1 MISDSLASLHVLVT
15 RPIEQQQT
23 LRESIESRGGEVL
36 SLPLI
41 AIAPLQ
47 QMSEMQAVTQQIQ
60 NLDSYQTL
68 IFVSTNAAKFGAEL
82 INNYWPQFPV
92 GLNILAVGPAT
103 AKCLSGLLD
112 ADIIQ
117 ADSGVTSE
125 DLLELPLLNDIKE
138 KRIGIVRGQGGRE
151 LLAATLRARG
161 AKVDYL
167 ETYRRVTVDYRP
179 AAFCDELRAAQINVL
194 TVTSSQALDRLQSL
208 LNDNKAEM
216 SLLPLLVPSE
226 RVLAQAREFGFS
238 KAVNASGADPENF
251 LIALETLASSK

>member
-23 LRESIESRGGEVL
+23 LTESIEGRGGEVL

-47 QMSEMQAVTQQIQ
+47 HSSEIQAVSEQIQ
-60 NLDSYQTL
+60 NLDNYQIL
-68 IFVSTNAAKFGAEL
+68 IFVSSNAAKFGAE
-82 INNYWPQFPV
+82 IITNYWPQFPV
-92 GLNILAVGPAT
+92 GLNILAIGPTT
-103 AKCLSGLLD
+103 AKCLSSLLD

-117 ADSGVTSE
+117 ADTGMTSE
-125 DLLELPLLNDIKE
+125 DLLKLPLLNDVSD
-138 KRIGIVRGQGGRE
+138 KRIAIVRGQGGRE

-161 AKVDYL
+161 ASVDYL
-167 ETYRRVTVDYRP
+167 ETYRRITLDY
-179 AAFCDELRAAQINVL
+179 AGTAFCDELKAADINVL

-208 LNDNKAEM
+208 LNDNKEEM

-226 RVLAQAREFGFS
+226 RILMQAREFGFN
-238 KAVNASGADPENF
+238 KVVNTNGADPKNF
-251 LIALETLASSK
+251 LIALETLASNK